1 MEKVNHLLKKL
12 FVVPLLCT
20 LCFSFISC
28 GDDDDKNDY
37 QTDGIDYSTI
47 LPGHWK
53 CDFGEWEKVTLSFDY
68 NGKGTILYELLY
80 TNYNNE
86 SWEIYS
92 TGTYTL
98 LDNKYLDINYSNVN
112 VVYCDENYNITEED
126 MSYNGYTTGKPK
138 SMSYNIESFD
148 GKYLIL
154 TDNNGRNYSFEK
166 YADLK

>member
-53 CDFGEWEKVTLSFDY
+53 CEFGEWENITLSFKY
-68 NGKGTILYELLY
+68 NGKGSILYELYY
-80 TNYNNE
+80 TNEYNEN
-86 SWEIYS
+86 WQVYC
-92 TGTYTL
+92 TGTYSI
-98 LDNKYLDINYSNVN
+98 LDNKYINISYDYVS
-112 VVYCDENYNITEED
+112 VVYMDANDIITND
-126 MSYNGYTTGKPK
+126 NVSYNGYTTGKPN
-138 SMSYNIESFD
+138 STYYSIESFD
-148 GKYLIL
+148 GKALIL
-154 TDNNGRNYSFEK
+154 KDKNDRGFSFEK
-166 YADLK
+166 YADIK

>member
-1 MEKVNHLLKKL
+1 MRKVNCIFKL
-12 FVVPLLCT
+12 AFIMPLFCA
-20 LCFSFISC
+20 LCFSNISC
-28 GDDDDKNDY
+28 GGDEDNPTKTQNDV
-37 QTDGIDYSTI
+37 DYSI
-47 LPGHWK
+47 VLPGHWK

-112 VVYCDENYNITEED
+112 VVYCDENLNITEED